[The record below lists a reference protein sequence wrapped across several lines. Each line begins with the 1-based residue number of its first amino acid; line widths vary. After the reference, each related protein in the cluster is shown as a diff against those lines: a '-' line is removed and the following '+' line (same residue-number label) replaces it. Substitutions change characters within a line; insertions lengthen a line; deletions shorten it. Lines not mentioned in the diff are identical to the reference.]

1 MRLFPPERGRPM
13 SVNNHGK
20 TPAAWATTIIV
31 ILGSIIA
38 GVAIAVA
45 NIPWAIAGFIVV
57 ALGGLVGL
65 IMKSAGFGRKTSAH

>member
-1 MRLFPPERGRPM
+1 M

-31 ILGSIIA
+31 IIGSIIA
-38 GVAIAVA
+38 GVAIAVT
-45 NIPWAIAGFIVV
+45 NIPLAISGFVVV

-65 IMKSAGFGRKTSAH
+65 VMKSAGLGRKKTSY

>member
-1 MRLFPPERGRPM
+1 M

-31 ILGSIIA
+31 IIGSTVA

-45 NIPWAIAGFIVV
+45 NIPWAIAGFGIV
-57 ALGGLVGL
+57 ALGGIVGL
-65 IMKSAGFGRKTSAH
+65 VMKSAGLGRTKISH